1 MNKILNR
8 LWMRLIRGAEN
19 KMNLITIDGPSG
31 SGKGTVCHIL
41 ASKLGWNLLDSG
53 ALYRI
58 LAFAALQDNIAFDDE
73 TRLVTLAL
81 NLNVAFVSNGMGV
94 DTLLNGENVGDKL
107 RTETVA
113 QAASK
118 VASIQLVRDAL
129 LARQKAFYQAPGL
142 IADGRDMGTVVFPD
156 APVKIFLDA
165 SAEERAKRRF
175 SQLQNKGFNVSI
187 DKILSEIKER
197 DYRDRNRA
205 VAPLRPANDALEID
219 STSLTIDEVVNQVLD
234 LVALK
239 LNLTV
244 K

>member
-1 MNKILNR
+1 
-8 LWMRLIRGAEN
+8 
-19 KMNLITIDGPSG
+19 MNLITIDGPSG

-58 LAFAALQDNIAFDDE
+58 LAYAALQKNIALEDE
-73 TRLVTLAL
+73 KSLAAL
-81 NLNVAFVSNGMGV
+81 AINLNVAFISNGIGV

-118 VASIQLVRDAL
+118 VASIQVVRDAL
-129 LARQKAFYQAPGL
+129 LARQKAFFQAPGL

-165 SAEERAKRRF
+165 SAEERAQRRF
-175 SQLQNKGFNVSI
+175 NQLQNKGFDVNI
-187 DKILSEIKER
+187 AQILSEIKDR
-197 DYRDRNRA
+197 DYRDRNRT

-234 LVALK
+234 VVALK